1 MNVKFKIIRET
12 VGTFKINLFK
22 LATHVFRDRGLLVTP
37 SICRSNINES
47 EAFRSQQVTKYQ
59 YFFLNGDTRDDTH

>member
-1 MNVKFKIIRET
+1 MQFVLLGQVKIIRET

-37 SICRSNINES
+37 SIYNSNINEP
-47 EAFRSQQVTKYQ
+47 EAYRSQQVTKYQ
-59 YFFLNGDTRDDTH
+59 YFF